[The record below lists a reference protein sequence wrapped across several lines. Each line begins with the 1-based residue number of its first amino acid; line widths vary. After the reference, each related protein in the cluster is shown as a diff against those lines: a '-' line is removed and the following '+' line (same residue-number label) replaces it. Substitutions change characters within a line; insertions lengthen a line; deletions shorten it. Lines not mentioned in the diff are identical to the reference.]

1 MNGDACD
8 VVRLAYHFGL
18 ALRQALLESRS
29 GFPRCL
35 SSQPRK
41 SVRLSMQHKRFDDS
55 VNFRSLAFTRSP
67 PSSSR
72 LVLHKLCNVESLHQ
86 AGCYVILKP
95 KSQPAGIWFCSRHG
109 FNWPA
114 APPSQL
120 WKGSHWF
127 LHQQRLTRVHKVYK
141 TKKVTARQRAPEGAK
156 QS

>member
-1 MNGDACD
+1 M
-8 VVRLAYHFGL
+8 VRLAYYLGL

-35 SSQPRK
+35 SSQHRK

-55 VNFRSLAFTRSP
+55 VNLRSLAFTRSP

-72 LVLHKLCNVESLHQ
+72 LVLHKLCDDEYEHQ
-86 AGCYVILKP
+86 ADRYVILKP

-109 FNWPA
+109 FDWLA

-120 WKGSHWF
+120 WKGSHWVSLGF
-127 LHQQRLTRVHKVYK
+127 TPADAHTR
-141 TKKVTARQRAPEGAK
+141 A
-156 QS
+156 QSV